1 MTLAT
6 VTPLPVRRRRSTPWR
21 PASQRK
27 ILLAWLAASA
37 AEGRPV
43 PASIREDLLTLYAD
57 PSKPAAQT
65 RENWREYLQCVRQQ
79 DEIAHGALVAWQ
91 DLDDEMAPD
100 GRHMP
105 VEEIAANN
113 AATALTDLVGRDH

>member
-1 MTLAT
+1 MTAT
-6 VTPLPVRRRRSTPWR
+6 VTQLATRRRRSTPWR

-27 ILLAWLAASA
+27 ILLAWMAAEA

-57 PSKPAAQT
+57 PSKPPEQT
-65 RENWREYLQCVRQQ
+65 RENWREYLECVKQQ
-79 DEIAHGALVAWQ
+79 DEIAHGSLTAWQ

-100 GRHMP
+100 GRHMS
-105 VEEIAANN
+105 VEDIAAMN
-113 AATALTDLVGRDH
+113 AATALADLAGRDH